1 MNKNRFD
8 WLCFKKENH
17 HALISTKAI
26 STKAVSTKTFCR
38 KALWREAYR
47 RKEFNNKAFS
57 GNEFTKKE
65 YSRKALTI
73 ITYRRKAFIKKAL
86 FWSPTYTGLFTKGCI
101 SDILLGYNWQDGHNF
116 TNCFLNLDIFNPKYG
131 QNRLDCATKKK
142 SAENHSTE
150 SIEQNTYGIS
160 SYKTLPRIIPAFLII
175 PTPGTLLR
183 KRNLVISNN
192 THGWRPY
199 KK

>member
-1 MNKNRFD
+1 MLQKR
-8 WLCFKKENH
+8 NH

-116 TNCFLNLDIFNPKYG
+116 TNCFLNLDIFSPKCG
-131 QNRLDCATKKK
+131 QNRFDCATKKK

-150 SIEQNTYGIS
+150 SIQQKNINRNS
-160 SYKTLPRIIPAFLII
+160 SYKALPPLFLIM
-175 PTPGTLLR
+175 PKPGTLLCR
-183 KRNLVISNN
+183 WNLIISNN
-192 THGWRPY
+192 THIWKTT